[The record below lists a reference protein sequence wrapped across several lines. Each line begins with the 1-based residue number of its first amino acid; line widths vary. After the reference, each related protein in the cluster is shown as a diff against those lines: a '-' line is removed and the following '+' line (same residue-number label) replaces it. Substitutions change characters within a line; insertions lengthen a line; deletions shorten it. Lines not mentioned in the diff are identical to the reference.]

1 MPNLENAIQIK
12 RRANAAIAELDA
24 IISDLHGQVPEEEM
38 LAIRKS
44 VGSSIGIIIH
54 QILEPIFRQYPEIDE
69 DI

>member
-1 MPNLENAIQIK
+1 MPNLETAIQIK

-24 IISDLHGQVPEEEM
+24 IISDLRGHVAEEEM

-44 VGSSIGIIIH
+44 VGSLIGIIIN
-54 QILEPIFRQYPEIDE
+54 QVLEPIFRQYPEIDD

>member
-1 MPNLENAIQIK
+1 MPNLESAIQIK

-24 IISDLHGQVPEEEM
+24 IVSDLGGQVAEEEM

-44 VGSSIGIIIH
+44 VGSSIGIIIN
-54 QILEPIFRQYPEIDE
+54 QVLEPIFRQYPEIDD